1 MPKASDHLATG
12 LRKML
17 YIGDSGT
24 GKTTSLISLVKAG
37 YILRIFDFDNLLDPL
52 LMVCAGR
59 SAPSSDNIEFMSFR
73 DKMKMTE
80 QGPIVD
86 GMPRAYTGFL
96 KALFKWEDGTNPQPS
111 GPPST

>member
-1 MPKASDHLATG
+1 
-12 LRKML
+12 ML

-52 LMVCAGR
+52 LMVCR
-59 SAPSSDNIEFMSFR
+59 RDCPEHLDNIEFMSFR

-86 GMPRAYTGFL
+86 GMPRAYTNFL
-96 KALFKWEDGTNPQPS
+96 KALFKWEDGTNPS
-111 GPPST
+111 TEWTPST